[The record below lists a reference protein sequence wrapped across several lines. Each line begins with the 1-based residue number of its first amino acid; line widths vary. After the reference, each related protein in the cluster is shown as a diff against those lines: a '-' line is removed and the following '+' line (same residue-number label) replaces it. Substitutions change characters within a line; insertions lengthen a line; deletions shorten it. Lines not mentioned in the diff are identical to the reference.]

1 MSMFVLELTM
11 LDSLAK
17 EKMEQT
23 LYRNSS
29 VKTVASKE
37 RQSVGNGFTRDVEL
51 GGKLVASNQFGMPYD
66 RVPQSTG
73 KQGSCSWHPYCS

>member
-1 MSMFVLELTM
+1 M
-11 LDSLAK
+11 LDSQAK

-37 RQSVGNGFTRDVEL
+37 QQPAGSGFTRDVEL
-51 GGKLVASNQFGMPYD
+51 GGKLIASNQFGMAYD
-66 RVPQSTG
+66 HVPQSTG
-73 KQGSCSWHPYCS
+73 MESTRMCLLIVHKSARL

>member
-1 MSMFVLELTM
+1 M
-11 LDSLAK
+11 LDSQAK

-37 RQSVGNGFTRDVEL
+37 QQPARNGFTRDVEL
-51 GGKLVASNQFGMPYD
+51 GGKLIASNQFGMAYD

-73 KQGSCSWHPYCS
+73 KQLTIICLFIFHCS